1 MSDELLHTLLPAM
14 EIAAFER
21 RADGS
26 FSPVAPPPAWFG
38 RLTQDATF
46 PFLGHILEEAHQF
59 WKTPTPARRDWGPCA
74 EVDETGK
81 EFHYKVMALTVPS
94 RQFLLFQLDPGSDWI
109 REVLQKVR
117 SQALQGEQDDRG
129 AAIFAAVEEHVRRSL
144 DEIRHH
150 VRLALGT
157 GLSDAQLELKETVMS
172 QCDDLASG
180 VDSLIRLTQAPRSR
194 R

>member
-1 MSDELLHTLLPAM
+1 
-14 EIAAFER
+14 
-21 RADGS
+21 
-26 FSPVAPPPAWFG
+26 
-38 RLTQDATF
+38 
-46 PFLGHILEEAHQF
+46 
-59 WKTPTPARRDWGPCA
+59 
-74 EVDETGK
+74 
-81 EFHYKVMALTVPS
+81 
-94 RQFLLFQLDPGSDWI
+94 
-109 REVLQKVR
+109 VLQKVR

-129 AAIFAAVEEHVRRSL
+129 AANFAAVEEHVRRTL